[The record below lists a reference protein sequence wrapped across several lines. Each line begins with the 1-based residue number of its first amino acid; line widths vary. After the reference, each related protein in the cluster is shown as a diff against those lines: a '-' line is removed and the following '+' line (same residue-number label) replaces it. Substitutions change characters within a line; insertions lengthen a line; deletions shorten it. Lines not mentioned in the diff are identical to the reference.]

1 MAEIKA
7 QDVKTLRERTG
18 AGMMDCKKALGEC
31 GGDMEKAV
39 DFLRQKG
46 IANAEKRAGRAMGEG
61 TVQSYIHSNGK
72 IGVMVELS
80 CETDFVAKNEQFVE
94 LAQNIAM
101 HIAAANPLGLCADEI
116 APEVLEREKAVYK
129 AQAIEMGKK
138 EQFIDKIIEGRV
150 EKFFKENCLL
160 NQQYVK
166 NPDITIQDLVTEM
179 IGKIGENI
187 SIKRFA
193 RFQVG
198 EE

>member
-7 QDVKTLRERTG
+7 QDVKVLRERTG
-18 AGMMDCKKALGEC
+18 AGMMDCKKALAEC
-31 GGDMEKAV
+31 EGDMEKAV

-61 TVQSYIHSNGK
+61 TIQSYIHSNGK
-72 IGVMVELS
+72 IGVMVELG

-94 LAQNIAM
+94 LARNIAM
-101 HIAAANPLGLCADEI
+101 HIAAANPLGLCAEEI
-116 APEVLEREKAVYK
+116 PADVVEREKAVYK